1 MPTRE
6 EILRDAARARIL
18 RDAQAAREA
27 AAVAPALP
35 AAPTP
40 LVEFKPEPLPLEVEA
55 AEAKSAYEATKNLM
69 GGGQMEAE
77 QKRLELERKARV
89 TSIAPGAEKAVTEDT
104 RYLFPMFRPTRIREL
119 ERELER
125 AAPTSAAPG
134 TPQAMTDNELGRA
147 ILAEDDEA
155 KAKKL
160 AAESDRRIM
169 ERQTDKELGQA
180 ILATGDEA
188 KVKELV
194 AERDRRIKERQ
205 KQLRFMSEEE
215 LKAEMQPRGPQPE
228 GERVYVDPRTG
239 EARQPTFTEELFE
252 SLARQPIMSEA
263 AAKAAAKRT
272 VEAQKE
278 IDRRTSR
285 GEEVGLFEYAGPLF
299 SGVLSTRDEKGAGT
313 VETTLGAA
321 LRGTLGAVSTLAQ
334 EGYFRGLGYEVDE
347 NGVPLDPNDFGYI
360 VKQVR
365 DRIGLPDVIQTSKTG
380 YGIPLPGVATQSTQR
395 GASQFDPEGRRRIS
409 GIEVP
414 SILKDP
420 KGFMDAEARRIA
432 RSHASGRTFADEFF
446 DSPTTRSYYAK
457 MYGDEDAAFWAGSIA
472 DLAIPSGVG
481 AVTRAAKAVGKLG
494 VVGAAATTLKAA
506 EVFPG
511 VRALSPFADMSA
523 AVLSG
528 KASDARVVRKVA
540 DKVIDSMLIDEQ
552 VAQAAKSAIKPGSTE
567 LWQIMDDVGPIL
579 SPNNYRAP
587 WAGPVARGRGVE
599 SSLRAVRDSQMS
611 PAAKSFYAQLVRN
624 VPDDMVMVT
633 DRIAV
638 PRALAADAERIGV
651 EARKFALQH
660 TNEELARDI
669 LRIKRVS
676 SGETLQQLEQMEKIL
691 ERSNKRALNLPGEK
705 LFLDVKERAAFDRL
719 GRLVA
724 EEFNDAIIAAGP
736 AAQKAIPRHRL
747 VWTAK
752 GRDELISSARDLR
765 MGEKLVD
772 EGAAVEA
779 LVNEIADRA
788 ILRALPQRVRFS
800 RDLTAAQVTIRGAE
814 KSWAKALTGTG
825 RVARRLRAMGSFV
838 VGGRSPLDVETVAS
852 TLARRDLRAAAQ
864 TALRATGQRLAAKAK
879 ELGSVDE
886 AIDGMILEAFPRAT
900 VEKVK
905 EVWLKSL
912 ESIYGNPELARAVY
926 ANAKASGA
934 NSLSLDTAL
943 SLSPTVQSLRAVD
956 QLFASAGKFAGRAN
970 YVDDSFEPISRIP
983 GFKKVMNLLMPDY
996 QQGLLKVIMEEGVRK
1011 DLAAKF
1017 KQRDVLDAGISV
1029 ALDPTRDLLDQ
1040 ADDLARKLQ
1049 QDSMNPGFT
1058 GVSSVM
1064 NEGDNSA
1071 RLRVYDTVASA
1082 YEKELAGSA
1091 EAFVQFAEGLSPRT
1105 RVEFRLAA
1113 GAAYDW
1119 AVVGAG
1125 RNIQTKLKYGYVLP
1139 NIPYVGLK
1147 SLQPVVF
1154 SLMTSG
1160 LERTVEALG
1169 RQAGK
1174 GWEAVLAA
1182 VMRRKTLG
1190 GGLYTDAGRYF
1201 SPQELEDLAR
1211 DAGLGY
1217 SALETERVGTL
1228 AYDIMKDAEK
1238 AAKKANGGYLN
1249 MAWQELSYEANPLT
1263 RAFGQRIAE
1272 AVELSFRQAVFESRL
1287 AAGDTASQAADAA
1300 RKSALDYAEVPGPVR
1315 DWVGRYV
1322 ADAAQYWQ
1330 MTVALASVAKRSPE
1344 AARVFYKAQMAKARY
1359 QDPYGV
1365 HGDQG
1370 LRSLGIISMGKDKS
1384 YVLPGIDALW
1394 TPVEGALGAAAAA
1407 NQGAAILLRAL
1418 AEESA
1423 SSDMVTEFTEGGV
1436 RLAFSAAEHALPL
1449 LTRVLELTD
1458 TAPKLEGRAGE
1469 RQAKMVTDEGAFWT
1483 AATIAHTLDPEHN
1496 HIWKAFN
1503 WIYQPEFVEPPPEL
1517 AAYPNATDFRRQY
1530 WAKAPSGGTPY
1541 LISGRDL
1548 ETKETV
1554 YRVFQ
1559 PSKKGMLKMALLRAL
1574 PVETF
1579 ERLGWTFA
1587 SLTGISEGDFIR
1599 ANPAI
1604 PKTETAADAL
1614 QFILPRAP
1622 EPATERQRQAAAL
1635 SEATAAAEKP

>member
-6 EILRDAARARIL
+6 EILRDATRARIL

-27 AAVAPALP
+27 AAGAPALP
-35 AAPTP
+35 AAPVP

-134 TPQAMTDNELGRA
+134 TPQAMTDKELGKA

-278 IDRRTSR
+278 LDRRTSR

-321 LRGTLGAVSTLAQ
+321 LRGTLGAVSSLAQ

-395 GASQFDPEGRRRIS
+395 GASKFDPEGRRRIS

-414 SILKDP
+414 SILEDP
-420 KGFMDAEARRIA
+420 KGFIDAEARRIA

-472 DLAIPSGVG
+472 DLAIPSGAG
-481 AVTRAAKAVGKLG
+481 AIARAAKAVGKLG
-494 VVGAAATTLKAA
+494 IAGGAAATLKTAK
-506 EVFPG
+506 VFPG
-511 VRALSPFADMSA
+511 VRALDPFADVAA
-523 AVLSG
+523 AVSSG
-528 KASDARVVRKVA
+528 KAADARVVRKVA

-651 EARKFALQH
+651 EARKFALQR
-660 TNEELARDI
+660 TNEELAVDLQRM
-669 LRIKRVS
+669 RRVFR
-676 SGETLQQLEQMEKIL
+676 GPTPELDRMEKIL
-691 ERSNKRALNLPGEK
+691 ERANRRALNLPGEK
-705 LFLDVKERAAFDRL
+705 LFLDAKERAAFDKL
-719 GRLVA
+719 GRVVA
-724 EEFNDAIIAAGP
+724 KEFNDAVIAAGP
-736 AAQKAIPRHRL
+736 AAQAGIPLQRSM
-747 VWTAK
+747 WTVKNREELFRAV
-752 GRDELISSARDLR
+752 GGSTEELRFGDEL
-765 MGEKLVD
+765 VD
-772 EGAAVEA
+772 NSVAMDV

-814 KSWAKALTGTG
+814 KSIAKGLTGTG
-825 RVARRLRAMGSFV
+825 RVARRLRAVGAPV

-864 TALRATGQRLAAKAK
+864 TALRATGQRLAEDAKR
-879 ELGSVDE
+879 LGSVDE
-886 AIDGMILEAFPRAT
+886 AIDNMIFDTFDKKNAPIE
-900 VEKVK
+900 
-905 EVWLKSL
+905 EVWIKSL
-912 ESIYGNPELARAVY
+912 EAIYGNPELARAVY
-926 ANAKASGA
+926 ANADATDI
-934 NSLSLDTAL
+934 LAL
-943 SLSPTVQSLRAVD
+943 GRYPTVQGLRAVD
-956 QLFASAGKFAGRAN
+956 QLFASAGKFAGRVN
-970 YVDDSFEPISRIP
+970 FVDDSFEPLGRIP

-1058 GVSSVM
+1058 GVSSVTDA
-1064 NEGDNSA
+1064 GDNSA

-1483 AATIAHTLDPEHN
+1483 AATIAHTLDPEHQ
-1496 HIWKAFN
+1496 HVWRAFN

-1614 QFILPRAP
+1614 QFVLPRAP

-1635 SEATAAAEKP
+1635 SEAAVAAEKP

>member
-6 EILRDAARARIL
+6 EILRDATRARIL

-27 AAVAPALP
+27 SSRAPALP
-35 AAPTP
+35 VAPTP
-40 LVEFKPEPLPLEVEA
+40 PVEFKPEPLPLEVEA
-55 AEAKSAYEATKNLM
+55 AEAQSAYEATKNLM
-69 GGGQMEAE
+69 EGGQMEAE
-77 QKRLELERKARV
+77 RRRLERERKAQV
-89 TSIAPGAEKAVTEDT
+89 TSIASGAEKPVTEDT
-104 RYLFPMFRPTRIREL
+104 SYLFPMFRPTRIREM
-119 ERELER
+119 ER

-134 TPQAMTDNELGRA
+134 TPQAM
-147 ILAEDDEA
+147 
-155 KAKKL
+155 
-160 AAESDRRIM
+160 
-169 ERQTDKELGQA
+169 TDKELGQA

-188 KVKELV
+188 KVKELA
-194 AERDRRIKERQ
+194 AESDRRIKERQ
-205 KQLRFMSEEE
+205 KQLQGMSVEE
-215 LKAEMQPRGPQPE
+215 LKAETQPRGPQPE
-228 GERVYVDPRTG
+228 GERVYVDPTTG
-239 EARQPTFTEELFE
+239 ETRQPTFTEELFE
-252 SLARQPIMSEA
+252 AFARQPIMSEA
-263 AAKAAAKRT
+263 AARAAAKRT
-272 VEAQKE
+272 AEAQKE
-278 IDRRTSR
+278 LDRRTAK

-313 VETTLGAA
+313 VETTLGAT
-321 LRGTLGAVSTLAQ
+321 LRGTLGVVSTLAQ

-365 DRIGLPDVIQTSKTG
+365 DEIGLPDVIQTSKTG
-380 YGIPLPGVATQSTQR
+380 FGIPLPGVATQSTQR

-414 SILKDP
+414 SILEDP
-420 KGFMDAEARRIA
+420 KGFIDAEARRIA

-446 DSPTTRSYYAK
+446 DSPTTRAYYAK

-481 AVTRAAKAVGKLG
+481 AITRAAKTVGKLG
-494 VVGAAATTLKAA
+494 VAGSAAATLKAA

-511 VRALSPFADMSA
+511 VRALDPFADVAA
-523 AVLSG
+523 AVSSG
-528 KASDARVVRKVA
+528 KAADARVVRKVA
-540 DKVIDSMLIDEQ
+540 DKVIDSMLIDDQ
-552 VAQAAKSAIKPGSTE
+552 VAQAARSAIKPGSTE

-579 SPNNYRAP
+579 SPGNYRAP

-599 SSLRAVRDSQMS
+599 SSLKAVRDSQMS
-611 PAAKSFYAQLVRN
+611 PAAKSFYAQMVRN
-624 VPDDMVMVT
+624 VPDDLVMVT

-651 EARKFALQH
+651 EARKFALQR
-660 TNEELARDI
+660 TNEELAADLQRM
-669 LRIKRVS
+669 RRVFQ
-676 SGETLQQLEQMEKIL
+676 GPTPELDRMEQIL
-691 ERSNKRALNLPGEK
+691 ERANRRALNLPGEK
-705 LFLDVKERAAFDRL
+705 LFLDAKERAAFDKL
-719 GRLVA
+719 GRVVA
-724 EEFNDAIIAAGP
+724 KEFNDAVIAAGP
-736 AAQKAIPRHRL
+736 AAQAGIPLQRSM
-747 VWTAK
+747 WTAK
-752 GRDELISSARDLR
+752 NREELLR
-765 MGEKLVD
+765 AVGGSTEELRFGGELVD
-772 EGAAVEA
+772 NRVAMDV

-788 ILRALPQRVRFS
+788 ILRAVPQRARLS
-800 RDLTAAQVTIRGAE
+800 RDLTAAQVAIRGAE
-814 KSWAKALTGTG
+814 KSLSKGLTGTG
-825 RVARRLRAMGSFV
+825 RVARRLRAVAGP
-838 VGGRSPLDVETVAS
+838 RSPLDVETVAS

-864 TALRATGQRLAAKAK
+864 TALRATGQRLAEDAKR
-879 ELGSVDE
+879 LGSVDE
-886 AIDGMILEAFPRAT
+886 AIDNMIFDTFDKNNVPIE
-900 VEKVK
+900 
-905 EVWLKSL
+905 EVWIKSL
-912 ESIYGNPELARAVY
+912 EAIYGNPELARAVY
-926 ANAKASGA
+926 ANADATGV
-934 NSLSLDTAL
+934 LAL
-943 SLSPTVQSLRAVD
+943 GRYPTVQGLRAVD
-956 QLFASAGKFAGRAN
+956 QLFASAGKFAGRVN
-970 YVDDSFEPISRIP
+970 FVDDSFEPISKIP

-1058 GVSSVM
+1058 GVSSVTDA
-1064 NEGDNSA
+1064 GDNSA
-1071 RLRVYDTVASA
+1071 RIRVYDTVASA

-1091 EAFVQFAEGLSPRT
+1091 EAFVQFAEGLSPRV
-1105 RVEFRLAA
+1105 RSDFRQAA
-1113 GAAYDW
+1113 SAAYDW
-1119 AVVGAG
+1119 TVVGAG
-1125 RNIQTKLKYGYVLP
+1125 RNIATKIKYGYVLP
-1139 NIPYVGLK
+1139 NIPYVGIK
-1147 SLQPVVF
+1147 ALQPVVF

-1160 LERTVEALG
+1160 LERTLEALG
-1169 RQAGK
+1169 RQGGK
-1174 GWEAVLAA
+1174 GWERVLAA

-1201 SPQELEDLAR
+1201 SPQELEELAR

-1217 SALETERVGTL
+1217 SALDTERVGTL
-1228 AYDIMKDAEK
+1228 AYDIMKDAQK
-1238 AAKKANGGYLN
+1238 AAKKANGGYRN
-1249 MAWQELSYEANPLT
+1249 MAWEELSYEANPLT
-1263 RAFGQRIAE
+1263 KAFGQRIAE
-1272 AVELSFRQAVFESRL
+1272 AAELSFRQAVFESRL
-1287 AAGDTASQAADAA
+1287 AAGDTVSQAADAA

-1370 LRSLGIISMGKDKS
+1370 LRSLGVISMGKDKS
-1384 YVLPGIDALW
+1384 YVLPGIDPLW
-1394 TPVEGALGAAAAA
+1394 TPVEGALSAAAAA
-1407 NQGAAILLRAL
+1407 NQAAAIPLRAL

-1423 SSDMVTEFTEGGV
+1423 ASDMVTEFTEGGV

-1483 AATIAHTLDPEHN
+1483 AAVIAHTLDPEHDD
-1496 HIWKAFN
+1496 IWKAFN

-1517 AAYPNATDFRRQY
+1517 AAYPDATDFRRQY

-1548 ETKETV
+1548 ETGETV

-1559 PSKKGMLKMALLRAL
+1559 PSKKGLLKMALLRAFPIEPL
-1574 PVETF
+1574 

-1604 PKTETAADAL
+1604 PKTEGAADAL
-1614 QFILPRAP
+1614 QFLLPRAP
-1622 EPATERQRQAAAL
+1622 EPAAERQRQAAAL
-1635 SEATAAAEKP
+1635 SEAAAAAEKP

>member
-6 EILRDAARARIL
+6 EILRDATRARIL

-27 AAVAPALP
+27 AAGAPALP
-35 AAPTP
+35 AAPAP

-69 GGGQMEAE
+69 EGGQMEAE

-134 TPQAMTDNELGRA
+134 TPQAMTDNELGKA

-252 SLARQPIMSEA
+252 SLSRQPIMSEA

-365 DRIGLPDVIQTSKTG
+365 DDIGLPDVIQTSKTG

-420 KGFMDAEARRIA
+420 KGFIDAEARRIA

-481 AVTRAAKAVGKLG
+481 AVTRAAKIAGKLG
-494 VVGAAATTLKAA
+494 VASGAAATLKAA

-511 VRALSPFADMSA
+511 VRALDPFADMAA
-523 AVLSG
+523 AVSSG
-528 KASDARVVRKVA
+528 KAADARVVRKVA

-651 EARKFALQH
+651 EARKFALQR
-660 TNEELARDI
+660 TNEELAVDLQRM
-669 LRIKRVS
+669 RRVFR
-676 SGETLQQLEQMEKIL
+676 GPTPELDRMEKIL
-691 ERSNKRALNLPGEK
+691 ERANRRALNLPGEK
-705 LFLDVKERAAFDRL
+705 LFLDAKERAAFDKL
-719 GRLVA
+719 GRVVA
-724 EEFNDAIIAAGP
+724 KEFNDAVIAAGP
-736 AAQKAIPRHRL
+736 AAQAGIPLQRSM
-747 VWTAK
+747 WTVKNREELFRAV
-752 GRDELISSARDLR
+752 GGSTEELRFGDEL
-765 MGEKLVD
+765 VD
-772 EGAAVEA
+772 NSVAMDV

-814 KSWAKALTGTG
+814 KSIAKGLTGTG
-825 RVARRLRAMGSFV
+825 RVARRLRAVGAPV

-864 TALRATGQRLAAKAK
+864 TALRATGQRLAEDAKR
-879 ELGSVDE
+879 LGSVDE
-886 AIDGMILEAFPRAT
+886 AIDNMIFDTFDKKNAPIE
-900 VEKVK
+900 
-905 EVWLKSL
+905 EVWIKSL
-912 ESIYGNPELARAVY
+912 EAIYGNPELARAVY
-926 ANAKASGA
+926 ANADATDI
-934 NSLSLDTAL
+934 LAL
-943 SLSPTVQSLRAVD
+943 GRYPTVQGLRAVD
-956 QLFASAGKFAGRAN
+956 QLFASAGKFAGRVN
-970 YVDDSFEPISRIP
+970 FVDDSFEPLGRIP

-1058 GVSSVM
+1058 GVSSVTDA
-1064 NEGDNSA
+1064 GDNSA

-1119 AVVGAG
+1119 AVIGAG
-1125 RNIQTKLKYGYVLP
+1125 RNISTKLKYGYVLP

-1201 SPQELEDLAR
+1201 SPQELEALAR

-1614 QFILPRAP
+1614 QFVLPRAP